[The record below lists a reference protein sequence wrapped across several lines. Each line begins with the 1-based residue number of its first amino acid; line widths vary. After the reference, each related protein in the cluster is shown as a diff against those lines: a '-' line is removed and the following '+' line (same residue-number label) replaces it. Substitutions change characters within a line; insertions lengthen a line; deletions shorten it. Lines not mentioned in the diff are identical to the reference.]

1 MSRRLRIGTRESRLA
16 LAQSRQLGGLVSQ
29 HHPNVVFDY
38 VGVKTEGDLSNLPLA
53 EHENPGVFVSQLREE
68 LVAGQVDLVIHS
80 MKDLPA
86 MADERLLIACVP
98 AREACQDALISRE
111 GVPLLD
117 MTSGSLIGTSSPR
130 RAASIRRLRPDL
142 RVESIRGNIDTRIE
156 KVMGGEFEGTVL
168 ALAGLRRAGLTD
180 VITELLPVEQFL
192 PAPRQGTL
200 AVECRND
207 DEAIPEIFGS
217 LDDPEA
223 RIVSQAETSL
233 LSGLRAGCG
242 TAIGALAS
250 LDDGQLTMTAEL
262 ANAETGEFL
271 RISKSCP
278 KQNPSMNDADDLGQT
293 VADEFRSHEI
303 YAKAGLS

>member
-1 MSRRLRIGTRESRLA
+1 MSRRFRIGTRESRLA
-16 LAQSRQLGGLVSQ
+16 LAQSRLLGELASR
-29 HHPNVVFDY
+29 HNPDVVFDY
-38 VGVKTEGDLSNLPLA
+38 VGIKTEGDLSNIPLA

-68 LVAGQVDLVIHS
+68 LVAGHVDLIIHS

-86 MADERLLIACVP
+86 MADERLLVACVP
-98 AREACQDALISRE
+98 AREAHQDVLISRA
-111 GVPLLD
+111 GTPLLD
-117 MTSGSLIGTSSPR
+117 ISSGGLIGTSSPR

-142 RVESIRGNIDTRIE
+142 RVESIRGNIDTRID

-168 ALAGLRRAGLTD
+168 ALAGLKRAGLTD

-207 DEAIPEIFGS
+207 DEIIPEIFCG
-217 LDDPEA
+217 LDNPEA

-242 TAIGALAS
+242 TAVGALAS
-250 LDDGQLTMTAEL
+250 LDDGQLKMTAEL
-262 ANAETGEFL
+262 ASAETGEFL
-271 RISKSCP
+271 RIDKSCP
-278 KQNPSMNDADDLGQT
+278 EQNPSINDADDLGRA
-293 VADEFRSHEI
+293 VAEEFRAHEI
-303 YAKAGLS
+303 YSKAGLS

>member
-16 LAQSRQLGGLVSQ
+16 LAQSRLLGELVIR
-29 HHPNVVFDY
+29 HHPDVVFDY

-53 EHENPGVFVSQLREE
+53 EHENPGVFVSKLREE
-68 LVAGQVDLVIHS
+68 LVAGEVDLVIHS

-98 AREACQDALISRE
+98 AREAHQDALISRE
-111 GVPLLD
+111 GIPLLD
-117 MTSGSLIGTSSPR
+117 IPPGSLIGTSSPR

-156 KVMGGEFEGTVL
+156 KVLGGEFEGTVL
-168 ALAGLRRAGLTD
+168 ALAGLKRAGLTD
-180 VITELLPVEQFL
+180 VITELLPLEHFL

-207 DEAIPEIFGS
+207 DETIPEIFRS

-242 TAIGALAS
+242 TAVGALAS
-250 LDDGQLTMTAEL
+250 IDDGQLTMTAEL

-271 RISKSCP
+271 RINKSCP
-278 KQNPSMNDADDLGQT
+278 EQNPSMNDADDFGWT

-303 YAKAGLS
+303 YSKAGLS